1 MTTRPHPTSAK
12 LALCGA
18 LSVLSLSACAP
29 TLSHHGYLAYDAK
42 PQTDIKVGDTKESVL
57 DRLGQPS
64 QTSVYD
70 PTEWYYIDQV
80 SMKMTYK
87 MPHVTSRSVTV
98 VDFDKG
104 SDTVKAVR
112 TLSLADGRDLT
123 PNPNKTPTRGRSLT
137 ALEQML
143 GTVGR
148 QRIDNS
154 KDQDPGN
161 QHRRD

>member
-1 MTTRPHPTSAK
+1 MITRPHPTSAK

-18 LSVLSLSACAP
+18 AIALSLSACAP

-42 PQTDIKVGDTKESVL
+42 PATDIKVGDTKESVL

-87 MPHVTSRSVTV
+87 KPKVTQRSVTII
-98 VDFDKG
+98 DFDKTAK
-104 SDTVKAVR
+104 TVSNVQ
-112 TLSLADGRDLT
+112 TLSLADGRDLK
-123 PNPNKTPTRGRSLT
+123 PNPNQTPTRGRSLT
-137 ALEQML
+137 AIEQLL
-143 GTVGR
+143 GTVGH
-148 QRIDNS
+148 QQLTSGQDE
-154 KDQDPGN
+154 DPGN
-161 QHRRD
+161 QHRHQ